1 MDRDRDT
8 SPASKVLLVED
19 DDELRDIVGDILEAS
34 GYEVIPGGNG
44 KQAIDYLES
53 CGEYPSV
60 IVLDLMMPILSGW
73 ECLRAIKQDDR
84 LSLIP
89 VIVVTAV
96 DRDRPSG
103 AAAILKKP
111 FSVDDLLRA
120 VALFARPLAPQ
131 ASPSSP

>member
-1 MDRDRDT
+1 MAPDGDT
-8 SPASKVLLVED
+8 PLSSKVLLVED

-34 GYEVIPGGNG
+34 GYEVVPGGNG
-44 KQAIDYLES
+44 KQAIDYLKS
-53 CGEYPSV
+53 NGECPSV

-89 VIVVTAV
+89 VIVVTGV
-96 DRDRPSG
+96 HRDRPPG

-111 FSVDDLLRA
+111 FSLADLLDA
-120 VALFARPLAPQ
+120 VALFARVPTPQ
-131 ASPSSP
+131 AFPPSP